1 LPSVIARVRGV
12 YCGIVKFA
20 VSGPHRTA
28 IFDGAVVLF
37 AAIGNVV
44 MTVGPSPVMKAH
56 HGLSLAAL
64 LAVSATLLWRR
75 RRPLTV
81 AWLVTGAAAA
91 MALIAEVA
99 PDLVVRPG
107 IDRSTL
113 VWAPHAVPFAIYS
126 AVRFADRPVARWIPV
141 GAMAVLVARP
151 WPPTTG
157 RTALQSVLLLAVVPV
172 CLALYLGAR
181 RRLLQALVDRA
192 DQAEL
197 LAGRARAEE
206 RTRLA
211 AEMHDV
217 ITHRVSLMVLQAGA
231 VTITTGDPA
240 AREAAENI
248 RKVGCH
254 ALDELRDMVR
264 ILSDDEPETTEPEI
278 EPLPDFGPLIEAS
291 ESVGVPVEVVGE
303 ETPPYA
309 SAVVGRTAYRIVQ
322 EALTNVRK
330 HAPGARARI
339 RVGSDD
345 DRVLLS
351 IHNGPPTGAADTVLS
366 DSGSGAGLLG
376 LRQRVELLG
385 GTLTARPTDDG
396 GFRIDATLP
405 GNDAHPSLNSA

>member
-1 LPSVIARVRGV
+1 M
-12 YCGIVKFA
+12 VKFA
-20 VSGPHRTA
+20 VSGLSRTA
-28 IFDGAVVLF
+28 IFDVAVVLF
-37 AAIGNVV
+37 AVIGNVS
-44 MTVGPSPVMKAH
+44 MTVGPSAVMKAH
-56 HGLSLAAL
+56 QGLSLAAL

-75 RRPLTV
+75 RMPLTV
-81 AWLVTGAAAA
+81 AWLITAATSALV
-91 MALIAEVA
+91 LIAEVT

-107 IDRSTL
+107 VDRSTL
-113 VWAPHAVPFAIYS
+113 VWVPHAAPFAVYS
-126 AVRFADRPVARWIPV
+126 AIRFAGRPVARWIPV
-141 GAMAVLVARP
+141 TAMAVLMARP

-157 RTALQSVLLLAVVPV
+157 RTALQSVLLLAVVPA

-181 RRLLQALVDRA
+181 QRLLQALVDRA

-231 VTITTGDPA
+231 LNVTTGDPG

-254 ALDELRDMVR
+254 ALDELREMVR
-264 ILSDDEPETTEPEI
+264 ILSDDEPETTEPES
-278 EPLPDFGPLIEAS
+278 EPLPDFSPLIEAS
-291 ESVGVPVEVVGE
+291 ESVGVPVEVVGAE
-303 ETPPYA
+303 SPPYA

-322 EALTNVRK
+322 EALTNIRK
-330 HAPGARARI
+330 HAPGARAQIDVR
-339 RVGSDD
+339 SCE

-351 IHNGPPTGAADTVLS
+351 IHNGPPTGKADAALS
-366 DSGSGAGLLG
+366 GSGSGAGLLG

-385 GTLTARPTDDG
+385 GTLTAQPTDDG
-396 GFRIDATLP
+396 GFRIDTTLP
-405 GNDAHPSLNSA
+405 GNAPRPSLNSA